1 MSDAEK
7 IRTYAREK
15 YVIPAHR
22 RKEARF
28 SIRAGDIVRDLGL
41 IGRTPA
47 VCNAL
52 RGKKFWQVNNLRL
65 IETSGPKSGQST
77 TVVCTYEFA
86 DAKCPSTP
94 REDSWQRLRGALK
107 DVFSELGGGESYLR
121 AERENFYAEKE
132 SK

>member
-7 IRTYAREK
+7 IRDHVREK

-22 RKEARF
+22 RKESRF
-28 SIRAGDIVRDLGL
+28 SIRAGDVVRDLGL
-41 IGRTPA
+41 VGRTPA

-52 RGKKFWQVNNLRL
+52 RGKKFWQSNNLRL
-65 IETSGPKSGQST
+65 IDISGPKSGQST

-86 DAKCPSTP
+86 DAKSLSNPK
-94 REDSWQRLRGALK
+94 EDSWQQLRGALK
-107 DVFSELGGGESYLR
+107 NVFSELGGGESYLR